1 MVLYVLSVPAFVSIV
16 LVLVSGVLV
25 ALAIHRSPIAPVS
38 ARKWVASG
46 MTLTVLLAA
55 GLVWA
60 GYFSPITAILDG
72 LIPLLLGVATVVF
85 VVIAAVKIYRS
96 TGLDRPGCG
105 GGLDLTERIGPCPH
119 QVSTLQKSETAP
131 CAWSTRSSPMI
142 RPWP

>member
-1 MVLYVLSVPAFVSIV
+1 MNSSRSLVLGGLVAFVAAMVLYVLSLPAFISIV

-25 ALAIHRSPIAPVS
+25 ALAIHRSPIAPES

-46 MTLTVLLAA
+46 MALTVLLAA

-72 LIPLLLGVATVVF
+72 MIPLLLGVATVVF

-96 TGLDRPGCG
+96 TG
-105 GGLDLTERIGPCPH
+105 TKQI
-119 QVSTLQKSETAP
+119 
-131 CAWSTRSSPMI
+131 
-142 RPWP
+142 

>member
-1 MVLYVLSVPAFVSIV
+1 MPAFVSIV

-85 VVIAAVKIYRS
+85 VVIAAVKIYRQ
-96 TGLDRPGCG
+96 
-105 GGLDLTERIGPCPH
+105 
-119 QVSTLQKSETAP
+119 QVLSKFDCSPYGAVAART
-131 CAWSTRSSPMI
+131 WSKYL
-142 RPWP
+142 

>member
-1 MVLYVLSVPAFVSIV
+1 MNSSRSLVLGGVVAFVAAMVLYVLSVPAFVSIV

-96 TGLDRPGCG
+96 TGPKQ
-105 GGLDLTERIGPCPH
+105 I
-119 QVSTLQKSETAP
+119 
-131 CAWSTRSSPMI
+131 
-142 RPWP
+142 